1 MKTLFVERTM
11 ARKIGVAL
19 AGAATLMTAGM
30 LMEGTAIAGIALTKH
45 NLSSPAGTNATATFT
60 PTTGTGE
67 LCVFCHTPHGSNTNA
82 VVPLWNRALAAP
94 TTYTTYNSL
103 GTTTLTGATATV
115 GSVSLA
121 CLSCHD
127 GTTAMNVMINQPG
140 SGGYT
145 PVTGAA
151 WAGAWAVGTGVDSTG
166 HLGSATS
173 ITRIGQDL
181 RNDHPIGIQYGGGMP
196 SGGAYSTSAI
206 AAGALKNPDFNGL
219 QYAVLNGT
227 PVWWVDTSA
236 VSGIGTTALRNKAD
250 MILYTRTNADSVS
263 SAGVVTA
270 GALTGAQAF
279 VECASCHDPHSS
291 VNPTFLR
298 MSNAG
303 SQLCLACHIK

>member
-1 MKTLFVERTM
+1 MKTIFVERTM
-11 ARKIGVAL
+11 ARKIGAAL

-30 LMEGTAIAGIALTKH
+30 LMEGTATAVGIADTKH
-45 NLSSPAGTNATATFT
+45 NLSSPAGSGATATFT

-67 LCVFCHTPHGSNTNA
+67 LCVFCHTPHGSDTSA

-103 GTTTLTGATATV
+103 GTTSLDGATAPV

-140 SGGYT
+140 SGGYNSA
-145 PVTGAA
+145 GAA
-151 WAGAWAVGTGVDSTG
+151 WAGAWAGTGQTAGV
-166 HLGSATS
+166 LGTATS

-196 SGGAYSTSAI
+196 AGGAYTAADI
-206 AAGALKNPDFNGL
+206 AAGALKDADFKAL
-219 QYAVLNGT
+219 KYASLNGQ
-227 PVWWVDTSA
+227 PVWWVDSGT
-236 VSGIGTTALRNKAD
+236 VSGTRDKAD
-250 MILYTRTNADSVS
+250 MMLYTRTGSASVNPDG
-263 SAGVVTA
+263 SAGAV
-270 GALTGAQAF
+270 LTGAQAF
-279 VECASCHDPHSS
+279 VECASCHDPHTSAQ
-291 VNPTFLR
+291 PTFLR

-303 SQLCLACHIK
+303 SALCLACHTK